1 LVVCT
6 FAVSPL
12 AFTLL
17 AVVLA
22 GVAAALGRRA
32 LAAPIAIV
40 AAVVAGALV
49 LRLAFPDGGRYPFSA
64 AEFAASLVFCALG
77 LAFTWRVAA
86 ARVLWFVFAAYAV
99 ACAVAF
105 VVPSP
110 LGENVA
116 RLRFVAVPV
125 AVLALSLRR
134 WKPLAPAL
142 GALALA
148 LSWNVTPLAWSYSRG
163 TADPSASASYWRPVV
178 RYLRR
183 SLEPSYRV
191 E

>member
-1 LVVCT
+1 MRTSSLTGAFPYALGLALALAALVAIRQRRTRSFALLVVCT

-77 LAFTWRVAA
+77 LAFTWRVAG
-86 ARVLWFVFAAYAV
+86 ARILQ
-99 ACAVAF
+99 
-105 VVPSP
+105 VP
-110 LGENVA
+110 
-116 RLRFVAVPV
+116 
-125 AVLALSLRR
+125 
-134 WKPLAPAL
+134 W
-142 GALALA
+142 
-148 LSWNVTPLAWSYSRG
+148 RG
-163 TADPSASASYWRPVV
+163 HQCR
-178 RYLRR
+178 
-183 SLEPSYRV
+183 
-191 E
+191 